1 MKKIATAA
9 ACMAACLSG
18 AAAAAQPDRE
28 TVVTGTN
35 MPTAIVRYGDLN
47 LDAPAGI
54 AALNERVHRA
64 ATRLC
69 IEPGLQPAQW
79 MGASLACHRD
89 AVASARPQIDAAIAS
104 YAGSSQIASAALV
117 IRAAR

>member
-9 ACMAACLSG
+9 ACVAACLSG
-18 AAAAAQPDRE
+18 AAAAAQPE

-35 MPTAIVRYGDLN
+35 MPTAVVRYGDLN
-47 LDAPAGI
+47 LDSPAGI
-54 AALNERVHRA
+54 AALNDRVHRA

-79 MGASLACHRD
+79 LGASLACHRD
-89 AVASARPQIDAAIAS
+89 AVASARPQIDAAVAS
-104 YAGSSQIASAALV
+104 YAGSGQLASAALV